1 MEFSDIS
8 KKSRKELIEI
18 IGYASTPP
26 ARKNT
31 LAED

>member
-18 IGYASTPP
+18 IGYVSTSL
-26 ARKNT
+26 AREIT